1 MADDASQDSTEEKD
15 PAEALA
21 GMAEDERPEI
31 VAPPPQAESDPLSA
45 LTGMAQGR
53 RDAADDLG
61 RLAEGRGEDDEAAAG
76 PEGAPAVPLG
86 HDPFQA
92 RRAHAAGF
100 GDRRPRTHAH
110 AYKRFMIPFL
120 IVVAAMLLVVGCIST
135 GIVVPAWLSEEQAS
149 DPRMTLVSMASFP
162 LAGVL
167 LLGAWMFHRDVKQ

>member
-1 MADDASQDSTEEKD
+1 VADNASQDNTEKKD

-31 VAPPPQAESDPLSA
+31 VAPAPQGVSDPLSA
-45 LTGMAQGR
+45 LTGMARGR

-61 RLAEGRGEDDEAAAG
+61 RLAGGAAEEGEAA
-76 PEGAPAVPLG
+76 
-86 HDPFQA
+86 QA
-92 RRAHAAGF
+92 RPARTAGH
-100 GDRRPRTHAH
+100 GRRRGRTHAH
-110 AYKRFMIPFL
+110 TYKKSMIPFL

-135 GIVVPAWLSEEQAS
+135 GIVVPAWLSQERIS
-149 DPRMTLVSMASFP
+149 DPRMRLVSIASFP